1 MQASYTESY
10 RTALYSRISVLEKEE
25 HQTAKQGLRGEEE
38 MDKGLG
44 DKVKS
49 VLPSFNKKYWPMMGA
64 FVKEISMK
72 LVVDE
77 VVHWTTLLLL
87 R

>member
-1 MQASYTESY
+1 
-10 RTALYSRISVLEKEE
+10 
-25 HQTAKQGLRGEEE
+25 

-44 DKVKS
+44 DRIKS

>member
-10 RTALYSRISVLEKEE
+10 RLALYSRINFLENEE
-25 HQTAKQGLRGEEE
+25 QQTAEEWLRGEEE

-49 VLPSFNKKYWPMMGA
+49 VLPSFNKKYWPIMGT
-64 FVKEISMK
+64 FVKELSMK

>member
-10 RTALYSRISVLEKEE
+10 RLALYSRINFLENEE
-25 HQTAKQGLRGEEE
+25 QQTAEEWLRGEEE

-44 DKVKS
+44 DKVKA
-49 VLPSFNKKYWPMMGA
+49 VLPGFNKKYWPMMGA
-64 FVKEISMK
+64 FVKELSMK

-77 VVHWTTLLLL
+77 VVHWTTLLPL